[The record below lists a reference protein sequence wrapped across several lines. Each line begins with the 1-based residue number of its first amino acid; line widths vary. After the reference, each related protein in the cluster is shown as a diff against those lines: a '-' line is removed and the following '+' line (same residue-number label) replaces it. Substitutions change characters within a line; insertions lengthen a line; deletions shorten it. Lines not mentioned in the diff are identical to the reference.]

1 MKPIVNAVGNLT
13 KDVVL
18 EYTKTNNIPM
28 VRFTIACNGSREG
41 DAVFLWC
48 KAYDKSAEN
57 IAKFFR
63 KGDQIQILGELSQYS
78 DERKESHTYCEVMRW
93 SFAGPRRR
101 ETPPPADEP
110 AYTPKKQSSETGD
123 SDEPF

>member
-28 VRFTIACNGSREG
+28 VRFTIACNGAREG

-57 IAKFFR
+57 IAKFF
-63 KGDQIQILGELSQYS
+63 KYS
-78 DERKESHTYCEVMRW
+78 
-93 SFAGPRRR
+93 
-101 ETPPPADEP
+101 
-110 AYTPKKQSSETGD
+110 
-123 SDEPF
+123 